1 MTTFKD
7 VGGLTSVKAV
17 KIDGASKWL
26 AKSSVAVALDTTNN
40 CSVVCSFTNA
50 ITLSPTTALNVE
62 SCTTQQLAQHYCGLV
77 RALADAGIMTS
88 YYDGTN
94 KNG

>member
-7 VGGLTSVKAV
+7 ADGLQGIKAL
-17 KIDGASKWL
+17 KIDGATKWL
-26 AKSSVAVALDTTNN
+26 ATSSVAAALDTTNV
-40 CSVVCSFTNA
+40 SSLVCSFTNA
-50 ITLSPTTALNVE
+50 IALSPTTALNVE
-62 SCTTQQLAQHYCGLV
+62 SCSTQLLAQHYCGLV
-77 RALADAGIMTS
+77 RALADAGICTT